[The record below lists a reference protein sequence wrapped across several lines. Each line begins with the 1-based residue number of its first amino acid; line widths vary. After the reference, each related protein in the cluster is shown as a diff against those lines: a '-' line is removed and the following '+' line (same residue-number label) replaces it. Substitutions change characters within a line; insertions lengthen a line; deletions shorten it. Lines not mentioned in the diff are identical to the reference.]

1 MLRDMDLSTETDG
14 KKYSYNDMAKLGCKD
29 CEGCSECCRTVESTI
44 VLDPYDLYLLMK
56 GTGKDAQVIF
66 SEYLDLKVVDGV
78 ILPHIKMQPSSDA
91 CGFLSGEG
99 RCSVHEYRPGFCRLY
114 PLGRLYEDGDYS
126 FILLK
131 DQCHAKALTKV
142 KISKWLSI
150 PEYGRYH
157 DFIMQWHTYLK
168 KYQERFLCNPN
179 DEQMKDITMNI
190 LKIFYLIGYDTA
202 VDFYDQFEARM
213 AMMGDMYE

>member
-1 MLRDMDLSTETDG
+1 MIREMDLSTETDG
-14 KKYSYNDMAKLGCKD
+14 KKYGYNDMAKLGCRD
-29 CEGCSECCRTVESTI
+29 CEGCSECCRTVGSTI
-44 VLDPYDLYLLMK
+44 VLDPYDLYLLMR
-56 GTGKDAQVIF
+56 GTGKDAQTIF
-66 SEYLDLKVVDGV
+66 SQYLDLKVVDGV
-78 ILPHIKMQPSSDA
+78 ILPHIKMQPGSDA
-91 CGFLSGEG
+91 CGFLSSEG
-99 RCSVHEYRPGFCRLY
+99 RCTIHEYRPGFCRLY

-131 DQCHAKALTKV
+131 DQCHAKALSKV

-168 KYQERFLCNPN
+168 KYQERFLGNPN

-190 LKIFYLIGYDTA
+190 LKLFYLIGYDTGA
-202 VDFYDQFEARM
+202 DFYDQFEARM
-213 AMMGDMYE
+213 AMMEEMYE